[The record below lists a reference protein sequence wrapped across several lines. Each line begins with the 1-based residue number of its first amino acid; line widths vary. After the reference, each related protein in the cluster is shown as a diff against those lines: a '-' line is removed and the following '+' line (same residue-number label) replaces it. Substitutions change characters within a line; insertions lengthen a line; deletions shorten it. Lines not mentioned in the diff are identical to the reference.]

1 MRFEVSSSELLK
13 QLNIASGAIN
23 TNPVLPI
30 MEDFLF
36 DVKDN
41 VLTITSTN
49 LETTIITSV
58 DVTSDEDGI
67 IAIPAKM
74 LVDTIKALPEQPV
87 TISVEENNSI
97 RIMSAFGVYKL
108 SGDSAD
114 DFPNPPEE
122 EDVESLV
129 LNSKKIHKGITNT
142 IFATSNDELRLAMTG
157 VLVQID
163 FTKLNFVATDA
174 HKLVKYTIGNLKTD
188 IAKSLIVPKK
198 GLTLVKNALTEDCDV
213 SISFNKA
220 NIFFNFGRT
229 KIVCR
234 LIDSKYPEYNA
245 VIPVENPLEVII
257 SRKDFLNSLRRIA
270 LYANKATNQVVL
282 NITDKS
288 MTISAQDLDFSNE
301 ATEQLN
307 CNFSGG
313 DSITIGFNAKFLG
326 EMLSV
331 LENDEIKMQ
340 LSTPSR
346 AGIIVPLEEEAGES
360 LLMLVMPV
368 MMGN

>member
-13 QLNIASGAIN
+13 QLNITSGAISA
-23 TNPVLPI
+23 NPVLPI
-30 MEDFLF
+30 MEDYLF
-36 DVKDN
+36 DVKNN
-41 VLTITSTN
+41 VLTISSTN
-49 LETTIITSV
+49 LETTIVTQL

-74 LVDTIKALPEQPV
+74 LLDTIKALPEQPV
-87 TISVEENNSI
+87 TITVDENNGVKI
-97 RIMSAFGVYKL
+97 LSAVGVYKL

-114 DFPNPPEE
+114 DFPSPPEE
-122 EDVESLV
+122 DDVETFII
-129 LNSKKIHKGITNT
+129 NSKKIQKGISNS

-157 VLVQID
+157 VLIQID
-163 FTKLNFVATDA
+163 FTKLHFVATDA

-188 IAKSLIVPKK
+188 ISKSLIIPKK
-198 GLTLVKNALTEDCDV
+198 GLNLVKNALTEECDV
-213 SISFNKA
+213 TISFNKA
-220 NIFFNFGRT
+220 NIFFSFGRT

-234 LIDSKYPEYNA
+234 LIDAKYPEYNA
-245 VIPVENPLEVII
+245 VIPVENPYEAII
-257 SRKDFLNSLRRIA
+257 NRKDFLSSLRRIA
-270 LYANKATNQVVL
+270 IYANKSTNQVVL
-282 NITDKS
+282 NLTEKS

-307 CNFSGG
+307 CSFTG
-313 DSITIGFNAKFLG
+313 DPMTIGFNAKFLA

-331 LENDEIKMQ
+331 LENDEIKLQ

-346 AGIIVPLEEEAGES
+346 AGLIIPTEEEEGEA

>member
-23 TNPVLPI
+23 ANPVLPI
-30 MEDFLF
+30 MEDYLF
-36 DVKDN
+36 AVEDN

-49 LETTIITSV
+49 LETTIITKL
-58 DVTSDEDGI
+58 DVTSDKNGI
-67 IAIPAKM
+67 IAIPGKI
-74 LVDTIKALPEQPV
+74 LLDTIKALPEQPV
-87 TISVEENNSI
+87 TISVDENNAVKI
-97 RIMSAFGVYKL
+97 LSAFGVYKL
-108 SGDSAD
+108 SGDSAE

-122 EDVESLV
+122 DDVETLSLH
-129 LNSKKIHKGITNT
+129 SKKIQKGIANT

-157 VLVQID
+157 VLIQID
-163 FTKLNFVATDA
+163 FTKLHFVATDA
-174 HKLVKYTIGNLKTD
+174 HKLVKYTVGNLKTD

-198 GLTLVKNALTEDCDV
+198 GLTLVKNALSEECEVT
-213 SISFNKA
+213 ISFNKA

-234 LIDSKYPEYNA
+234 LIDAKYPEYNA
-245 VIPVENPLEVII
+245 VIPVDNPYEATIN
-257 SRKDFLNSLRRIA
+257 RKDFLNSLKRIA
-270 LYANKATNQVVL
+270 IYANKSTNQVIL
-282 NITDKS
+282 NLTEKS

-307 CNFSGG
+307 CSFTGEAM
-313 DSITIGFNAKFLG
+313 TIGFNAKFLG
-326 EMLSV
+326 EMLTV
-331 LENDEIKMQ
+331 LEKDEIKLQ

-346 AGIIVPLEEEAGES
+346 AGIIVPTEEEVGEF

>member
-13 QLNIASGAIN
+13 QLNIANGAISA
-23 TNPVLPI
+23 NPVLPI
-30 MEDFLF
+30 MEDYLF
-36 DVKDN
+36 DVKNN

-49 LETTIITSV
+49 LETTIETKL
-58 DVTSDEDGI
+58 DVTSDDDGI
-67 IAIPAKM
+67 IAIPAKI
-74 LVDTIKALPEQPV
+74 LLETIKALPEQPI
-87 TISVEENNSI
+87 TITVDENNGVKI
-97 RIMSAFGVYKL
+97 LSAFGVYKL

-114 DFPNPPEE
+114 DFPSPPEE
-122 EDVESLV
+122 DDVETLI
-129 LNSKKIHKGITNT
+129 LPSKKIQKGITNC

-157 VLVQID
+157 VLIQID
-163 FTKLNFVATDA
+163 FTKLHFVATDA

-198 GLTLVKNALTEDCDV
+198 GLTLVKNALNEECDV
-213 SISFNKA
+213 TISFNKS
-220 NIFFNFGRT
+220 NIFFTFGRT
-229 KIVCR
+229 KIICR
-234 LIDSKYPEYNA
+234 LIDAKYPEYNA
-245 VIPVENPLEVII
+245 VIPVENPFEAVIN
-257 SRKDFLNSLRRIA
+257 RKDFQSSLRRIA
-270 LYANKATNQVVL
+270 IYANKSTNQVVL
-282 NITDKS
+282 NLTEKS

-307 CNFSGG
+307 CSFSG
-313 DSITIGFNAKFLG
+313 DAMTIGFNAKFLG

-331 LENDEIKMQ
+331 LENDDIKLQ

-346 AGIIVPLEEEAGES
+346 AGLIVPTEEEVGEA